1 MEIREMG
8 VLLSNALKAGENL
21 SRNQF
26 LSEIGLT
33 LIAR

>member
-8 VLLSNALKAGENL
+8 VLFSSALKAGENL

-33 LIAR
+33 LLAQ

>member
-26 LSEIGLT
+26 LSEIILT
-33 LIAR
+33 LVAQ

>member
-1 MEIREMG
+1 MEIRG

-21 SRNQF
+21 SKNQF

-33 LIAR
+33 LLAQ